1 MMTDAAPTRAGLLA
15 ALERLGNRLPD
26 PTLLFALAFGVVVVL
41 SHLLA
46 PLELGLVDP
55 RTGGP
60 LIVVDLLSAGDG
72 VRFFGDLVK
81 TFVGFPPLGIVLVA
95 MLGVGVAE
103 RAGLVHAALAALMP
117 QPGSAGARF
126 VTPAVIAAAIASHV
140 AADAGFVTVIPLAAA
155 LYATLGRHPIA
166 GLAAAFAGVSGGFSA
181 TYLPTPLDP
190 LLAGFTEAA
199 GRVVAPTL
207 TVSPLCNFY
216 FTCAAS
222 LLVVVTGTW
231 LTDRVIEPRLVATRP
246 YAPIR
251 GDAASAETDGTP
263 TVVIDRRALAAAGL
277 ALVVVVVA
285 FLALALPSDAPLR
298 APDGALASAKSPA
311 IQAVVPLIFVAFL
324 APGLAYGYASGRFR
338 THHDVVDAMSH
349 AMGGLS
355 RYLVLAF
362 FAAQFI
368 EAFARSNLGAAT
380 AVVVASRLDAVGLPP
395 LVAVLALVVASATL
409 NLLIASASAQWAL
422 LAPIVVPVLLTLGV
436 SAEFT
441 QAAYRIGDSVTNVVT
456 PLMPYFP
463 LVVGYARRYDADA
476 GLGTLL
482 SLMTPYAATFAAAWT
497 TLLVA
502 MWTLGLPLGP

>member
-1 MMTDAAPTRAGLLA
+1 MTSDEAPERAGLLA
-15 ALERLGNRLPD
+15 VIERIGNRLPD
-26 PTLLFALAFGVVVVL
+26 PSLLFALAFVAVLVL
-41 SHLLA
+41 SRALA
-46 PLELGLVDP
+46 PLDLGLRDP

-60 LIVVDLLSAGDG
+60 LVVVDLLSTRDG

-103 RAGLVHAALAALMP
+103 HAGLIHAALATLLP
-117 QPGSAGARF
+117 RPGSTGARF

-155 LYATLGRHPIA
+155 LYAALGRHPLA
-166 GLAAAFAGVSGGFSA
+166 GLVAAFAGVSGGFSA

-199 GRVVAPTL
+199 GRVVDPTL
-207 TVSPLCNFY
+207 VVSPLCNFY

-222 LLVVVTGTW
+222 LLVVATGTW
-231 LTDRVIEPRLVATRP
+231 LTDRVIEPRLAATRP
-246 YAPIR
+246 YVPGHGEAAAPV
-251 GDAASAETDGTP
+251 EP
-263 TVVIDRRALAAAGL
+263 VLVVDRRALAAAAIAF
-277 ALVVVVVA
+277 ALVAAV
-285 FLALALPSDAPLR
+285 FLALAWPSDAPLR
-298 APDGALASAKSPA
+298 APDGSLASAKSPA
-311 IQAVVPLIFVAFL
+311 IQAVVPLIFVAFFV
-324 APGLAYGYASGRFR
+324 PGLAYGYVSGRFR
-338 THHDVVDAMSH
+338 THHDVVDAMSR
-349 AMGGLS
+349 AMSGLA

-380 AVVVASRLDAVGLPP
+380 AVVVASRLEALGLPP
-395 LVAVLALVVASATL
+395 IVAVLALVLASATL

-436 SAEFT
+436 SAELT

-463 LVVGYARRYDADA
+463 LVVGYARRYDASA

-482 SLMTPYAATFAAAWT
+482 SLMTPYAATFGVAWT